1 MKKVLCIVAVLLAL
15 SLVLIPA
22 PTASAAGQ
30 EPGDLMTFTYSH
42 SGIYGLSGD
51 FTFEDPAN
59 IIEDLNIDVQTTFT
73 NGSLQN
79 NKPFYYSN
87 KPEDIT
93 ITVTFKI
100 SKNAPHESYCNYEF
114 KYDIADQYGDTELK
128 VDSQKI
134 VVYIPG
140 LPTTPSTKPTQP
152 TAPSTQPS
160 QPTQPSTQPSQPGTQ
175 PTQPGTQPTQP
186 TQPSTQPTQ
195 PTTRPTQ
202 PGTQPTQP
210 ETKPTSP
217 TAPSTQPSQPG
228 TKPTQPG
235 TKPTQPLQPEELD
248 FSELRKQIALAR
260 TYNEMDYTAAS
271 WANLMDALAKAEA
284 ALNAKTQDE
293 IDAAAAALAEAIK
306 NLVALDYKPLND
318 AISATESF
326 LKSDALGGK
335 LAILLDRLNEAK
347 ALLGN
352 ARDQESINAAAA
364 ALSAALADLEQAL
377 KDLVGKTDIVEVEPS
392 GDYCNISIHYVWP
405 ILFFISLALNLVFA
419 GVGVY
424 LFRRK
429 KKEADNTPLVDYD
442 IGEDA

>member
-30 EPGDLMTFTYSH
+30 APGEQVTFTYSH
-42 SGIYGLSGD
+42 ENVYGLSGT
-51 FTFEDPAN
+51 FTYEDPSN
-59 IIEDLNIDVQTTFT
+59 IIEDLSYDVQTTFT

-79 NKPFYYSN
+79 DRPFYYSN
-87 KPEDIT
+87 KPESIT
-93 ITVTFKI
+93 ITVSFKI
-100 SKNAPHESYCNYEF
+100 SAQAPHESYCKF
-114 KYDIADQYGDTELK
+114 VFDYDLADQYGDTERK
-128 VDSQKI
+128 IDEQKI

-140 LPTTPSTKPTQP
+140 LPTTPSTQPT
-152 TAPSTQPS
+152 TAPSQPG
-160 QPTQPSTQPSQPGTQ
+160 TQPSTAPSQPGTQPSTAPSQPGTQ

-186 TQPSTQPTQ
+186 TTRPSQPGTQ
-195 PTTRPTQ
+195 PTQ
-202 PGTQPTQP
+202 PGTQPTQ
-210 ETKPTSP
+210 
-217 TAPSTQPSQPG
+217 STQPSQPG

-235 TKPTQPLQPEELD
+235 TKPTQPLKPGELD
-248 FSELRKQIALAR
+248 FSELRKQIALAY

-306 NLVALDYKPLND
+306 NLVALDYKPLTD

-326 LKSDALGGK
+326 LKGDALGGK

-364 ALSAALADLEQAL
+364 ALAAALADLEQAL
-377 KDLVGKTDIVEVEPS
+377 KDLVGKTEIVEVEPS
-392 GDYCNISIHYVWP
+392 GDYCNISMHYVWP

-419 GVGVY
+419 GVAVY

-429 KKEADNTPLVDYD
+429 KKESDDTPLVDYD